1 MAKSTMKYLGGDMFF
16 KKWSMPLIPWS
27 QLPVMKYDDYLKLF
41 AVDQTLDISS
51 RRFGLGGAW
60 KFPHHGEGAKK
71 LPPRFR
77 SAHPSGVHIL
87 CDYFKTYV
95 GEMLHV
101 LRNISY
107 TQIARSCLT
116 TLIAGSFQ
124 TCNKPC
130 FRLTIQAVHGVCLK
144 NPRKNELV
152 SIQEIADFHHIFLM
166 TTAYTCLETTGQC
179 VDLFFGDRNFH
190 HCMVFFHTYC

>member
-1 MAKSTMKYLGGDMFF
+1 MGTIQNSLGDLQSLTVVSLRRKDAQGCTRGKRAFGQRMQDELVLTSLRGLEMAKSTMKYLGGDMFF

-130 FRLTIQAVHGVCLK
+130 FRLTI
-144 NPRKNELV
+144 
-152 SIQEIADFHHIFLM
+152 
-166 TTAYTCLETTGQC
+166 
-179 VDLFFGDRNFH
+179 
-190 HCMVFFHTYC
+190 